1 MAKYADFSALAPSAA
16 GGDIMH
22 ARVWFFRPRARRVQG
37 YLPVLL
43 TSWVRY
49 VAFTAQHH
57 RKSLPT
63 KTRAAIMANEYSRT
77 WILGSPAPIA
87 YWLS

>member
-1 MAKYADFSALAPSAA
+1 MILVAPAAAKYADFSALAPSAA
-16 GGDIMH
+16 GGDVMH

-49 VAFTAQHH
+49 AAAFTALNH
-57 RKSLPT
+57 RKTQKST
-63 KTRAAIMANEYSRT
+63 KTPPAIMANE
-77 WILGSPAPIA
+77 
-87 YWLS
+87 